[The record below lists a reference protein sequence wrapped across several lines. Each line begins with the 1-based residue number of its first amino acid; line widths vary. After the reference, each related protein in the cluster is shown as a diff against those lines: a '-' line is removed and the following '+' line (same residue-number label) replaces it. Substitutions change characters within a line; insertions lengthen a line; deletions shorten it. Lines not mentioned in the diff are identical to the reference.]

1 MGVVVD
7 EINQCCCN
15 SLQYVAKVRFSE
27 DLGLVVALLGL
38 ATIIVGIL
46 MILYAFFK
54 WLFNN

>member
-46 MILYAFFK
+46 VILYAFFK

>member
-27 DLGLVVALLGL
+27 DLGLVVVLLGL
-38 ATIIVGIL
+38 LALVVGGL